1 MVRGRGVSPRAGL
14 DRAAVAKAAGA
25 LADEEG
31 LERLSLARVA
41 ERLGVRGPS
50 LYNHVAGLEGVR
62 RELALL
68 GTRELGERMR
78 RVAVG
83 RAGDEALAAIAEAYR
98 SFVKERPGLYAA
110 TLRASGSSDVP
121 DPRLRAV
128 EEEVVGVVLAVLA
141 PYGLQGDE
149 ALHAVRGLRSIVHG
163 FATLEVAGGFGL
175 ALDTD
180 QSFRR
185 LLRTFIEGLRRGEL
199 ARNSPLVPEPE
210 TGDE

>member
-1 MVRGRGVSPRAGL
+1 LSPRAGL
-14 DRAAVAKAAGA
+14 DRAAVAKGAAA

-31 LERLSLARVA
+31 FERLSLARLA
-41 ERLGVRGPS
+41 ERLGVRPPS

-68 GTRELGERMR
+68 GTRELGERLR

-83 RAGDEALAAIAEAYR
+83 KTGDDALAAIAEAYR

-110 TLRASGSSDVP
+110 TLRASGSTDTP

-128 EEEVVGVVLAVLA
+128 EEEVVGVVLAVVA
-141 PYGLQGDE
+141 SYGLQGDE
-149 ALHAVRGLRSIVHG
+149 ALHAVRGLRSVVHG

-180 QSFRR
+180 ESFRR
-185 LLRTFIEGLRRGEL
+185 LVRTFIGGLRRWG
-199 ARNSPLVPEPE
+199 
-210 TGDE
+210 